1 LRRRFWKKQPGEPRT
16 QVAALPI
23 RRDDI
28 GEIEV
33 LLITSRKTRHWII
46 PKGWPMRG
54 RSDPEAAAQE
64 ALEEAGVE
72 GQVQTE
78 PFGKYLYSKRDP
90 ANSELC
96 EVMVYLLEV
105 THQRETWLEKG
116 EREVRWF
123 SVEDAAALVEEA
135 GLTEVI
141 ASLGAQKR

>member
-1 LRRRFWKKQPGEPRT
+1 LRRRFWKEGPGEPFS

-64 ALEEAGVE
+64 ALEEAGIE

-78 PFGKYLYSKRDP
+78 PFGKYLYSKRCP

-96 EVMVYLLEV
+96 MVYLLEV

-123 SVEDAAALVEEA
+123 SVEDAAALVEKA

-141 ASLGAQKR
+141 ASLGARKR